1 MTTLSLPRRHLV
13 DAVAQAA
20 HGDYIRLSIDDAV
33 SLTVTGADMYTMT
46 STSLWTKLPLDV
58 VASSVTLPTKLLTAT
73 AKALPNDDVTL
84 TITTSRLQLRSG
96 SYRGEIAAQG
106 RVGAVHQIPDDAW
119 RDMDAAISTELCQA
133 LSCASAAML
142 SDPARPAPS
151 GVRVDP
157 DGSVV
162 GTDGNRMHWVTT
174 SWRGGAFTLP
184 PSCVGAVADILGAIA
199 AKPTKSKKKGA
210 AQGGDDIG
218 TLCLGVVV
226 GVNNVAFR
234 LTMPTGTRTLFCRR
248 APEPFP
254 EWRRIARADT
264 GQSAATLTL
273 DRDVLM
279 ATLKSCPAESVTL
292 GVGVGSSTV
301 LTLDYVVF
309 DDTSTR
315 RLGDGSVE
323 VAVKAC
329 SATAHLRVKV
339 STAFLRDAV
348 ACCGPDVVLEMSPSQ
363 PVRVRSGSFVGVVM
377 FQR

>member
-20 HGDYIRLSIDDAV
+20 HGDYIRLAIDDTA
-33 SLTVTGADMYTMT
+33 SLTVTGTDMYTMT
-46 STSLWTKLPLDV
+46 STNLWTTLPLDV
-58 VASSVTLPTKLLTAT
+58 ATSSVTLPTKLLTAT
-73 AKALPNDDVTL
+73 VKALPGDDVAL
-84 TITTSRLQLRSG
+84 TVTTSRLQLRSG

-119 RDMDAAISTELCQA
+119 RDLSVDAATELCQA

-184 PSCVGAVADILGAIA
+184 PSCVGAVIDILGAVA
-199 AKPTKSKKKGA
+199 VKPTKSKKKGA

-218 TLCLGVVV
+218 TLYLGVVV

-234 LTMPTGTRTLFCRR
+234 LTTPIGTRTLFCRR

-254 EWRRIARADT
+254 EWRRIARD
-264 GQSAATLTL
+264 GGDVAASLTL

-279 ATLKSCPAESVTL
+279 STLKSCPAESIRL
-292 GVGVGSSTV
+292 SIGSGV
-301 LTLDYVVF
+301 LMLDYVVF

-315 RLGDGSVE
+315 RLGDGSIE
-323 VAVKAC
+323 VPLKVLRLPLGSAC
-329 SATAHLRVKV
+329 TAKV

>member
-1 MTTLSLPRRHLV
+1 VTTLSLPRRHLV

-20 HGDYIRLSIDDAV
+20 HGDYIRLSVEDAV

-46 STSLWTKLPLDV
+46 STSLWAKLPLDV
-58 VASSVTLPTKLLTAT
+58 VASVTLPTKLLTAT
-73 AKALPNDDVTL
+73 AKALPGDDVAL

-96 SYRGEIAAQG
+96 SYRGEIAGQG
-106 RVGAVHQIPDDAW
+106 RVGAVYQISDDAW
-119 RDMDAAISTELCQA
+119 RDLSVDTATELCQA

-184 PSCVGAVADILGAIA
+184 PSCVGAVVDILGAVA
-199 AKPTKSKKKGA
+199 VKPTKSKKKGA

-218 TLCLGVVV
+218 TLCLSCVV

-234 LTMPTGTRTLFCRR
+234 LTTPIGTRTLFCRR

-254 EWRRIARADT
+254 EWRRIARDGGAV
-264 GQSAATLTL
+264 AATLTL
-273 DRDVLM
+273 DHDVLM
-279 ATLKSCPAESVTL
+279 ATLKSCPAEAISLCPTPL
-292 GVGVGSSTV
+292 R
-301 LTLDYVVF
+301 LLLDYVVY

-315 RLGDGSVE
+315 RLGEGGVE
-323 VAVKAC
+323 VAAKSSSIVA
-329 SATAHLRVKV
+329 SSPLGFAVKV
-339 STAFLRDAV
+339 STVFLRDAV

>member
-13 DAVAQAA
+13 EAVAQAA
-20 HGDYIRLSIDDAV
+20 HGDYIRLSVDDAAA
-33 SLTVTGADMYTMT
+33 LTVTGADMYAMT
-46 STSLWTKLPLDV
+46 STNLWTKLPLDV

-73 AKALPNDDVTL
+73 VKALPGDDVAL

-119 RDMDAAISTELCQA
+119 RDMNATISTELCQA

-142 SDPARPAPS
+142 SDPARPAAS
-151 GVRVDP
+151 GVRVDV

-162 GTDGNRMHWVTT
+162 GTDGNRMHWMTT
-174 SWRGGAFTLP
+174 SWRGGALTLP
-184 PSCVGAVADILGAIA
+184 PSCVGAVVDILGAVA

-210 AQGGDDIG
+210 AQGGDDVG

-234 LTMPTGTRTLFCRR
+234 LTTPIGTRTLFCRR

-254 EWRRIARADT
+254 EWRRIARD
-264 GQSAATLTL
+264 GGDVAASLTL

-279 ATLKSCPAESVTL
+279 STLKSCPAESIRL
-292 GVGVGSSTV
+292 SIGSGV
-301 LTLDYVVF
+301 LMLDYVVF

-315 RLGDGSVE
+315 RLGDGSIE
-323 VAVKAC
+323 VPLKVLRLPLGSAC
-329 SATAHLRVKV
+329 TAKV